1 MRSTSSGWLSR
12 KGISCA
18 CLALA
23 LCVSGCRKDI
33 QDVADQHVRK
43 YMLDKHEKQP
53 ALAFFEKHG
62 QFFDLDDTTNV
73 DQQVVVP
80 LLKKLNE
87 IAATPQWAMIRP
99 EKNNSAYG
107 ILIGLPK
114 DPKTVDRMAEA
125 VQQADDNFSGFILQ
139 QWGHEWLLID
149 LIDQQSYETL
159 KKADPDIDKQR

>member
-1 MRSTSSGWLSR
+1 MMRSVSCGW
-12 KGISCA
+12 ISCV

-23 LCVSGCRKDI
+23 WCGSGCGKDI
-33 QDVADQHVRK
+33 QAVADQHVRND
-43 YMLDKHEKQP
+43 MLDKHEKRP
-53 ALAFFEKHG
+53 ALPFFEKHG
-62 QFFDLDDTTNV
+62 QFFDLDSTSKV
-73 DQQVVVP
+73 DQEVVVP

-87 IAATPQWAMIRP
+87 IAATQQWAMLRP
-99 EKNNSAYG
+99 EQANSAYG
-107 ILIGLPK
+107 ILIELPK

-125 VQQADDNFSGFILQ
+125 VQQADDKFSGFILQ